1 MAEGL
6 LRHLYGT
13 GFKGH
18 SAGIKKTAVN
28 PLAGE
33 VMREIGIDISSQ
45 RSKTIDEFVGRQ
57 MDYVVTVCDQA
68 REVCPL
74 FSGTIAN
81 IHIDFEDPSTATGSR
96 AQKLKVFRRVRD
108 ELRDFINAKFA
119 S

>member
-1 MAEGL
+1 MAEDL
-6 LRHLYGT
+6 LRHLRGT
-13 GFKGH
+13 GFKAH

-28 PLAGE
+28 RLAGE

-45 RSKTIDEFVGRQ
+45 RSKTVDEFVGKQ

-81 IHIDFEDPSTATGSR
+81 IHIDFEDPSTAAGSR